1 MAGVVMSRALGLR
14 FWGLICSRVH
24 VRRRSF
30 GGRRPGRPPER
41 AGEPIAVVMLRLGDL
56 GHIDR
61 VGNTLGATTIAA
73 FCSPRPP
80 HAGTP
85 TEPFGELVEALLQ
98 RRGPTFGRKLSL
110 APRGA
115 RSGGGLGAIRPNRAD
130 RRRNAFSSADDDPTL
145 RGVCSR
151 RGSCA
156 PGASA
161 ASLSGAVRDC
171 SAPHGVCRHR
181 GAVCCLAR
189 TT

>member
-1 MAGVVMSRALGLR
+1 MFTRSCLPAALRGKPPGPTARASRRTHCGCDAP
-14 FWGLICSRVH
+14 S
-24 VRRRSF
+24 
-30 GGRRPGRPPER
+30 RRPR
-41 AGEPIAVVMLRLGDL
+41 AYRQSRQRAR
-56 GHIDR
+56 
-61 VGNTLGATTIAA
+61 GNNDCSV
-73 FCSPRPP
+73 CSPRPP

-85 TEPFGELVEALLQ
+85 TERFGELVEALLQ
-98 RRGPTFGRKLSL
+98 RRGPSFGRKLSP

-115 RSGGGLGAIRPNRAD
+115 RSGAGLGAIRPNRAD

-161 ASLSGAVRDC
+161 APLSGAVQGC
-171 SAPHGVCRHR
+171 SAPHGMCRHR